1 MRSALVAAILLFATG
16 SSWAFDTGNEFL
28 KECEPGTK
36 KAFTQLSDQEQLWG
50 SACANYIRGFVG
62 GVRVAEA
69 ATATKMI
76 CSPPGVEVLQAM
88 RISVQWMSEHTE
100 QLEKS
105 AAQLIFTS
113 LVDAFPCSERTVPP
127 EKSEEKDRLKL

>member
-1 MRSALVAAILLFATG
+1 MRSALLGTILLFAVG
-16 SSWAFDTGNEFL
+16 RVWAFDTGNEFL

-36 KAFTQLSDQEQLWG
+36 KAFTQLTDQEQLWG
-50 SACANYIRGFVG
+50 SACATYIRGFVG
-62 GVRVAEA
+62 GIRVAEA

-88 RISVQWMSEHTE
+88 RISVQWMSEHME
-100 QLEKS
+100 QLEKP

-113 LVDAFPCSERTVPP
+113 LVDAFPCAQRVVPP